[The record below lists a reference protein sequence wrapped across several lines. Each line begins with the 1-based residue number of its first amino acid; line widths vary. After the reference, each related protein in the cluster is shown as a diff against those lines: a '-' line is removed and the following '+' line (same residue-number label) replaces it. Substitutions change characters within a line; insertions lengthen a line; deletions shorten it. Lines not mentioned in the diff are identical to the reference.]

1 MPNTPLNLDRYVPA
15 LLTFLTNKMSSGASA
30 CYRKHFGIGIVEWR
44 LLAMLAVES
53 HISANRM
60 VQVIGLD
67 KSAVSRALQVL
78 ERDGHVSTEVDT
90 KDARRYT
97 VSLTPSGRKLHDR
110 VLVTALERER
120 LLLARLDDKEVE
132 TLIDFLHRMS
142 AQLDEVNAVE
152 PDAQEGRAFD

>member
-1 MPNTPLNLDRYVPA
+1 MPRSPLNLDRYVPA
-15 LLTFLTNKMSSGASA
+15 LLTSLTNKMASGASA

-44 LLAMLAVES
+44 VLAMLAVED
-53 HISANRM
+53 HISANRV

-78 ERDGHVSTEVDT
+78 ERDGHVATKVDA

-97 VSLTPSGRKLHDR
+97 VSLTPSGRELHDR

-120 LLLARLDDKEVE
+120 LLLAALGEEEVE
-132 TLIDFLHRMS
+132 MLIDFLHRMS
-142 AQLDEVNAVE
+142 AQLEAVNAVE
-152 PDAQEGRAFD
+152 PES